1 MQALINKLRIKLNQ
15 PLPGAQAHNLMS
27 PKLSTGNRVNFKFDK
42 APRKGAVLILLYEKE
57 GEIWFPMIQ
66 RPLYD
71 GVHSGQMALPGGRY
85 EEIDGD
91 LKVTAMRETQ
101 EEIGVDPGQVGV
113 IGHLSEFMVSAS
125 NHLIVPYVG
134 FSKEIPRFIPDEV
147 EVDEIIEAPLSQLLD
162 KSRLKEKEIVTA
174 HGYRLHSPYFDIQ
187 DKVVWGATAMMLSEF
202 AAIIEDL

>member
-1 MQALINKLRIKLNQ
+1 MQALINRLRIKLNQ
-15 PLPGAQAHNLMS
+15 PLPGALAHNLMI
-27 PKLSTGNRVNFKFDK
+27 PKLPTGNRVNFKFDK

-57 GEIWFPMIQ
+57 GIIRFPMIQ
-66 RPLYD
+66 RPLYE

-85 EEIDGD
+85 EESDGD
-91 LKVTAMRETQ
+91 LEITALRETH
-101 EEIGVDPGQVGV
+101 EEIGVEPAQVN
-113 IGHLSEFMVSAS
+113 ILGHLSEFMVSAS

-134 FSKEIPRFIPDEV
+134 FSNEIPRFIPDQI
-147 EVDEIIEAPLSQLLD
+147 EVDEIIEAPLAQLLD
-162 KSRLKEKEIVTA
+162 KGRLKEKEIITA

>member
-1 MQALINKLRIKLNQ
+1 MHELAYRIKERLGLE
-15 PLPGAQAHNLMS
+15 LPGYLAHNLMS
-27 PKLSTGNRVNFKFDK
+27 PKLPTGNRVNFKFDR
-42 APRKGAVLILLYEKE
+42 APRKGAVLILLYERD

-85 EEIDGD
+85 EETDGD

-101 EEIGVDPGQVGV
+101 EEIGVEPAHINI